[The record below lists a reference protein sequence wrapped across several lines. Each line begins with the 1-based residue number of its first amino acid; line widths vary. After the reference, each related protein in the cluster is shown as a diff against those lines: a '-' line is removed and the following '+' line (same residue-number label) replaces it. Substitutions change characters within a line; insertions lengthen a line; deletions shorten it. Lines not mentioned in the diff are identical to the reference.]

1 MSETTTYNKSEF
13 IKALRTKTTPAH
25 QQLEQVP
32 LSARIVSPDV
42 TIEEYGQYLV
52 QMYAVNRDV
61 EQNVYTRL
69 KSVVA
74 DVDNRNKA
82 HQIAADLQA
91 INYTEPL
98 PTDNPI
104 TAGKPEMSE
113 AFALGVMYVIEG
125 STLGGRVILKNIGPA
140 LQLTEEHG
148 ASYFG
153 GYGANT
159 GGYFGSFMQVL
170 AEYPN
175 SEAEEAEVIAGADYA
190 FSAIYEYMNK

>member
-1 MSETTTYNKSEF
+1 MSETTYNKSEF
-13 IKALRTKTTPAH
+13 IKALRTRTMPAH
-25 QQLEQVP
+25 KQLEAIP

-42 TIEEYGQYLV
+42 TKEEYGKYLEH
-52 QMYAVNRDV
+52 MYAVNRDV
-61 EQNVYTRL
+61 EQNVYPKL
-69 KSVVA
+69 KNVVA

-82 HQIAADLQA
+82 HQIEADLKA
-91 INYTEPL
+91 INYNQPL
-98 PTDNPI
+98 PAANPI

-140 LQLTEEHG
+140 LQLTEENG

-159 GGYFGSFMQVL
+159 GRYWESFMQVL
-170 AEYPN
+170 TNYPD
-175 SEAEEAEVIAGADYA
+175 SQEAEQEVIAGADFA
-190 FSAIYEYMNK
+190 FSAIYQHMK